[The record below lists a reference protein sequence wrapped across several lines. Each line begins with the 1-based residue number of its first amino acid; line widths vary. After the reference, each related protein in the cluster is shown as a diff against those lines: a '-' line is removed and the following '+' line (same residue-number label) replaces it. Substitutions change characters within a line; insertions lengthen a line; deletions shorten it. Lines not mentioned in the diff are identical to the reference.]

1 MSRLDHSPHTKS
13 SRSPWLIGILAA
25 ALLAPL
31 TSGCNT
37 MEGAGED
44 VQAAGGAVSD
54 TAEDVKDEMTD

>member
-1 MSRLDHSPHTKS
+1 MSRPDHSSPTKG
-13 SRSPWLIGILAA
+13 SRSPWLIGVLAA

-37 MEGAGED
+37 VEGAGED

-54 TAEDVKDEMTD
+54 TAEDVKDDID